1 MKKFLSLVLAVL
13 MVFSFAAC
21 SADNKDETVAP
32 KEKVNVNA
40 FVLSGPTGIGAVN
53 MMEDAKN
60 GIGLENYNF
69 NVVAAPDEIV
79 AKISNGEADIA
90 AVATNLAA
98 KLYKVTDGGIKIL
111 AVNTLGVLNVLNYN
125 GEAVSS
131 LADLKGRTIY
141 TTGQGANPEYIID
154 YILSENGINPDSDVK
169 IEYKAEGTDL
179 VPVWETDPEAVIIAP
194 QPVATSIKIKY
205 EGSTIALDL
214 TDEWK
219 KVSPDSQL
227 MMGCIV
233 VRNEFLNANPEAV
246 EAFLTDYE
254 ASVKKTADDV
264 ETTAALCE
272 KYGIVA
278 KAPIAKAAI
287 PNCNLCFITGDEM
300 KTQLSGYLEVLLKAD
315 PKSIG
320 GAVPDDD
327 FWYEK

>member
-1 MKKFLSLVLAVL
+1 MKKVLSLALAVL
-13 MVFSFAAC
+13 MMFSFVAC
-21 SADNKDETVAP
+21 SANKENTQTPA
-32 KEKVNVNA
+32 EKVNVNA
-40 FVLSGPTGIGAVN
+40 YVLSGPTGIGAVN

-60 GIGLENYNF
+60 GVGLENYNF

-111 AVNTLGVLNVLNYN
+111 AVNTLGVLNVLNYK

-154 YILSENGINPDSDVK
+154 YLLTQNGINPDSDVT

-179 VPVWETDPEAVIIAP
+179 VPVWETDPNAVIIAP

-219 KVSPDSQL
+219 KVSPDSEL

-233 VRNEFLNANPEAV
+233 VRNEFLNANPKAV

-254 ASVKKTADDV
+254 ASVKKATDDV
-264 ETTAALCE
+264 DTTATLCE
-272 KYGIVA
+272 QYGIVA

-287 PNCNLCFITGDEM
+287 PNCNLCYITGNEM
-300 KTQLSGYLEVLLKAD
+300 KTQLTGYLEVLLKAD

-320 GAVPDDD
+320 GAVPGDD